1 MANWEVKAYI
11 FEHTATPT
19 SESWITV
26 STITDVISG
35 KLTLT
40 LNDTSKLS
48 VTVPART
55 HSNIEP
61 VKVLLEVKHG
71 NDRKFFGTVT
81 KVTKDIVNGTMK
93 VDAVGVLGSYQFLPN
108 YMGYADSANLNG
120 LISCESQRF
129 RGQYSSGDPH
139 YVASPWEEVYTP
151 MGDGKIPEAFGYLD
165 MSTYNSMHTTCN
177 LDKVKR
183 NAKNAYDFL
192 KTVTKEN
199 NYSLPTEMANPSW
212 FKWIEDGEIAR
223 FKPVSGYNTQYISY
237 KQNLMSC
244 TMATSPHKSRVWCYW
259 NDGAGTLV
267 TQDQT
272 GSDYPN
278 PFYYARKALPNKDD
292 GSPYIVAEV
301 ANACYNELHEQ
312 DTLVE
317 ATAFDQHL
325 VDNSVPWL
333 DMGKIAIIIYYDN
346 YAEQSAQA
354 QITQI
359 EYDLVDSSRD
369 RVKLGK
375 MVSSVTD
382 SLGMS
387 ASEVAKQIEE
397 YLPRA
402 GGQMEGSITYDKTN
416 VLSQRNQYE
425 ISGDEIHYKQTDESS
440 SSSTR
445 VLETNIDI
453 VPLGN
458 VPDFPDIFAN
468 KQPYVA
474 VERKY
479 GTSLSNAL
487 RTKATLSGIG
497 WSALAFNADGT
508 QAAYSIFNPGTGS
521 LRSGN
526 HTLSLTPQ
534 HLRMDSD
541 RYALTCNLV
550 DSAHIS
556 QGATSGLNYF
566 TSDTR
571 RISSAKCKVSANTTY
586 YIQSV
591 ASGSIYIETITFFN
605 SSGTILSYKTDMNAL
620 SGSFTTPANCAWV
633 RFQWYNL
640 SGNLTPSDV
649 TSVQLEKGS
658 SASSV
663 VPFSLDA
670 EQVAEKLR
678 TWDYYNFT
686 NVARTTS
693 LSDSGT
699 QLKLPRGWYLIQAQA
714 VANTSSI
721 NTIALMNNYNSNNY
735 ELMDYR
741 SALALPGYSM
751 GRLDVYWCGYLDF
764 DSTTVKVFA
773 QYNGTGSNQVMLRA
787 KKLNL

>member
-458 VPDFPDIFAN
+458 VPDFPDTFAN

-487 RTKATLSGIG
+487 RTKATLNGIG

-508 QAAYSIFNPGTGS
+508 QAAYSIFNPGAGS

-526 HTLSLTPQ
+526 HTLGLTP
-534 HLRMDSD
+534 RYVAMDSD
-541 RYALTCNLV
+541 RYAITCNLL
-550 DSAHIS
+550 DSALIESGGIS
-556 QGATSGLNYF
+556 DSNGADEAWSK
-566 TSDTR
+566 
-571 RISSAKCKVSANTTY
+571 RIRTAQYIKVSAGTAYTCSST
-586 YIQSV
+586 QQV
-591 ASGSIYIETITFFN
+591 AKVYFYN
-605 SSGTILSYKTDMNAL
+605 SSKTFLSCSPSVVSQSTYT
-620 SGSFTTPANCAWV
+620 FTTPSGCAYV
-633 RFQWYNL
+633 RIAFKN
-640 SGNLTPSDV
+640 SGNTDITPSDI
-649 TSVQLEKGS
+649 SNVQLEKGS
-658 SASSV
+658 QASSFVPFTMDGVEVAERCREWRYLGEWSSTKTLPSYAKEVMIFPLINNTYNMPAKHLLLQAVDTQYNFFCDSDGTNKYSASFTYNASTKTFTLGTVSLGGNWGSV
-663 VPFSLDA
+663 KFNM
-670 EQVAEKLR
+670 
-678 TWDYYNFT
+678 Y
-686 NVARTTS
+686 
-693 LSDSGT
+693 
-699 QLKLPRGWYLIQAQA
+699 
-714 VANTSSI
+714 
-721 NTIALMNNYNSNNY
+721 
-735 ELMDYR
+735 
-741 SALALPGYSM
+741 
-751 GRLDVYWCGYLDF
+751 
-764 DSTTVKVFA
+764 
-773 QYNGTGSNQVMLRA
+773 A
-787 KKLNL
+787 K

>member
-48 VTVPART
+48 VTVPTRT

-129 RGQYSSGDPH
+129 RGYYSSGDPH

-151 MGDGKIPEAFGYLD
+151 MGDGKIPGAFGYLE

-192 KTVTKEN
+192 KTVTKES

-223 FKPVSGYNTQYISY
+223 FKPISGYNTQYISY

-292 GSPYIVAEV
+292 GSPYIAAEV

-402 GGQMEGSITYDKTN
+402 GGQMEGAITYD
-416 VLSQRNQYE
+416 
-425 ISGDEIHYKQTDESS
+425 G
-440 SSSTR
+440 
-445 VLETNIDI
+445 
-453 VPLGN
+453 
-458 VPDFPDIFAN
+458 
-468 KQPYVA
+468 
-474 VERKY
+474 
-479 GTSLSNAL
+479 GTSLDENEL
-487 RTKATLSGIG
+487 KIRGR
-497 WSALAFNADGT
+497 
-508 QAAYSIFNPGTGS
+508 IFGTGNLLDS
-521 LRSGN
+521 SFIEQGGLRSSNGEFVPTDLRAISCIQYIEVLPN
-526 HTLSLTPQ
+526 TP
-534 HLRMDSD
+534 
-541 RYALTCNLV
+541 YT
-550 DSAHIS
+550 IS
-556 QGATSGLNYF
+556 FSGSFATAMFAYNSSKEFINYQSTSGLVSSATFTTPNNCHYVRMYFSKAGTQDVSPSDISNVQLEEGTSASPYTPYAMDNVELTERSKGKKIYF
-566 TSDTR
+566 TPNYCSSNATYDGCYYYKENDIVHVHIGADSPTSLDQSKTMFTLPVGY
-571 RISSAKCKVSANTTY
+571 RIKGATGITGISADNSFYTPKPFYVWTDF
-586 YIQSV
+586 
-591 ASGSIYIETITFFN
+591 SGSIYFN
-605 SSGTILSYKTDMNAL
+605 TQASKMMADF
-620 SGSFTTPANCAWV
+620 SF
-633 RFQWYNL
+633 L
-640 SGNLTPSDV
+640 
-649 TSVQLEKGS
+649 
-658 SASSV
+658 
-663 VPFSLDA
+663 A
-670 EQVAEKLR
+670 EL
-678 TWDYYNFT
+678 
-686 NVARTTS
+686 
-693 LSDSGT
+693 
-699 QLKLPRGWYLIQAQA
+699 
-714 VANTSSI
+714 
-721 NTIALMNNYNSNNY
+721 
-735 ELMDYR
+735 
-741 SALALPGYSM
+741 
-751 GRLDVYWCGYLDF
+751 
-764 DSTTVKVFA
+764 
-773 QYNGTGSNQVMLRA
+773 
-787 KKLNL
+787 